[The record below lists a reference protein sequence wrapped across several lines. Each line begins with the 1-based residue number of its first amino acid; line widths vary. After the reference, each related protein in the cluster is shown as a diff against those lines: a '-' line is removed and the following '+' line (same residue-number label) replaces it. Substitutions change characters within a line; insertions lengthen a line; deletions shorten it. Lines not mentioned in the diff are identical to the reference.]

1 MEEDM
6 GSPVRELGAGK
17 KKQKSMLK
25 KSKRPFEGKGDGAAE
40 EVESHDVTL
49 RAMDHGSPVIL

>member
-1 MEEDM
+1 MEEDI

-25 KSKRPFEGKGDGAAE
+25 KSKRPLEGNGDGGAE
-40 EVESHDVTL
+40 EAESHDMTL
-49 RAMDHGSPVIL
+49 RAMDHGSPVIW

>member
-1 MEEDM
+1 M

-49 RAMDHGSPVIL
+49 RAMDHGSPVIR